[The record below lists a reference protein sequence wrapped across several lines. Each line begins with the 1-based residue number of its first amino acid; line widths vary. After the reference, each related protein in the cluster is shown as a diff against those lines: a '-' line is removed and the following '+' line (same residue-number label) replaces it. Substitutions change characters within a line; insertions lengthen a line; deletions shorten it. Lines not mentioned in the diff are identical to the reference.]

1 MRAVFLDKD
10 GTLIEDLPYNVKPEL
25 IQFLPGVTEGLRDLH
40 AAGYGLII
48 VSNQS
53 GIARGLFPESA
64 LAGVE
69 ARLRQMFKAAGV
81 PLAAFYY
88 CPHHLDGRV
97 GQYAVACI
105 CRKPQPG
112 LIFQAAKTL
121 AIDLNKSWLIGDI
134 LDDVEAGKRAGCRTI
149 FIDYQYNEKQ
159 PDHPDCRVSTLREAM
174 SIILN
179 QR

>member
-1 MRAVFLDKD
+1 M
-10 GTLIEDLPYNVKPEL
+10 
-25 IQFLPGVTEGLRDLH
+25 IQFLPSVAEGLRDLH

-134 LDDVEAGKRAGCRTI
+134 LDDVEAGRQADCQTI
-149 FIDYQYNEKQ
+149 LIENGHETEWHLSRQRIPQHVVQNFAEAARLVLTLNTVATENFGQYSQ
-159 PDHPDCRVSTLREAM
+159 IGT
-174 SIILN
+174 
-179 QR
+179 